1 MATMVERLGAFG
13 AYTGKVVLPVVLGS
27 LIFGGILAKY
37 NNEMTLNKTILESA
51 YQPMREQSRECFRLH
66 AQLEER
72 LSSYR
77 GLIDEIRGLI
87 DHDTKPPPEVLKNP
101 GDAAFPGPGRIVAMQ
116 QAWRDSE
123 DCYFVFAGY
132 LGDLSIMLGE
142 DAAGLEPLIY
152 QHNRRLAS
160 TTPRKDQVFR
170 RLHEL
175 DLGQVFGEMWQ
186 SSPHQ
191 VTTMKPKWG
200 HGLRIASDSLGELI
214 DMAKMEIHEYIE
226 YSDQGTAITAEA
238 MKRRFRASPFD
249 FIQALKVL

>member
-1 MATMVERLGAFG
+1 MATMLKRLGAFG

-37 NNEMTLNKTILESA
+37 NNEMNLNKTILESA
-51 YQPMREQSRECFRLH
+51 YQPMREQSRKCFWLH

-123 DCYFVFAGY
+123 DCNFVFAGY
-132 LGDLSIMLGE
+132 LGDLSILLGE
-142 DAAGLEPLIY
+142 DAAGLDPLIH
-152 QHNRRLAS
+152 QNNRQLDNTARK
-160 TTPRKDQVFR
+160 KDQVFK

-175 DLGQVFGEMWQ
+175 DLGQVFGEMGQ
-186 SSPHQ
+186 ASPNQ
-191 VTTMKPKWG
+191 IATMKPKWG
-200 HGLRIASDSLGELI
+200 NDLRIASESLGELI
-214 DMAKMEIHEYIE
+214 DMAKAKIHAYIG
-226 YSDQGTAITAEA
+226 YSDQGTAIAAEA
-238 MKRRFRASPFD
+238 MKRRFHAGPFD
-249 FIQALKVL
+249 FVQAL